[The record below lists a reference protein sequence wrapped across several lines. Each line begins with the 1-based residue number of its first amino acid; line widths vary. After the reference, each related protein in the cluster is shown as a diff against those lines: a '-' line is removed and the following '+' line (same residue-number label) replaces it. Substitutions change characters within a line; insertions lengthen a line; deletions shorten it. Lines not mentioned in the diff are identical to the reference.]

1 MQRIDLNI
9 SLIAIIGLV
18 LIISGCINSQ
28 DVEQKPGI
36 TQNITAPRSIITAD
50 VERGL
55 VKLNHRSG
63 DVIPMSNFTII
74 IEQGDLN
81 VIYEKIG
88 QSDDTFSR
96 GDTLNL
102 TQDSVRLN
110 RRKLDAKISI
120 NNSGIIGLKTTITLL
135 SRGNQFERIVS
146 SDGFFG

>member
-1 MQRIDLNI
+1 MQRIELNI
-9 SLIAIIGLV
+9 SIIIGFV
-18 LIISGCINSQ
+18 LIISGCINGQ
-28 DVEQKPGI
+28 NVEQKPST
-36 TQNITAPRSIITAD
+36 TQDITAPKSIITAE

-55 VKLNHRSG
+55 VALSYTSG
-63 DVIPMSNFTII
+63 EDIPMSNFTII

-81 VIYEKIG
+81 AIYERIG

-102 TQDSVRLN
+102 TEDSVRLN

-120 NNSGIIGLKTTITLL
+120 NNSGVIGLKTTITLL
-135 SRGNQFERIVS
+135 SGGTQFVRIVS

>member
-9 SLIAIIGLV
+9 SVIIIMGFV
-18 LIISGCINSQ
+18 LIISGCINNQ

-63 DVIPMSNFTII
+63 DDIPMNHLTII

-81 VIYEKIG
+81 AIYEKIG

-135 SRGNQFERIVS
+135 SRGNQFARIVS

>member
-1 MQRIDLNI
+1 MQRIDLNL
-9 SLIAIIGLV
+9 SVIAIMGLV

-28 DVEQKPGI
+28 DGEQKPGI

-55 VKLNHRSG
+55 VKLSHISG
-63 DVIPMSNFTII
+63 DDIPMSNFTII

-81 VIYEKIG
+81 AIYERMG
-88 QSDDTFSR
+88 QIDDTFSR
-96 GDTLNL
+96 GDTLNI
-102 TQDSVRLN
+102 TQDSVTLN

-120 NNSGIIGLKTTITLL
+120 NNSGVIGLKTTITLL
-135 SRGNQFERIVS
+135 SRGTQFARIVS

>member
-9 SLIAIIGLV
+9 FVIAIMGFV

-74 IEQGDLN
+74 IEQGDFN
-81 VIYEKIG
+81 AIYEKIG
-88 QSDDTFSR
+88 QNDDTFSR

-135 SRGNQFERIVS
+135 SRGNQVAKLVS